1 MALALFPQ
9 DQSLYA
15 PFTTDNIVDNSVTDF
30 DLFLSL
36 DGNIILYAG
45 SGYKWLRDELEALL
59 TNGYSSFLVLKEDS
73 KKAHMYQEL
82 TKLPPLEKHLPP
94 YERIKSLEQVGSQF
108 IKCLYEGEI
117 TQSCVNR
124 ARDIAATLADCVSED
139 RTCIKAISGLADHDY
154 YTYFHSIRV
163 STYTVAIA
171 LEMGLSDEQKIR
183 ELALGGIFHDI
194 GKKDVGLDIVNKT
207 GPLTEQEWEKM
218 RSHPQ
223 YGINSVQESILPY
236 VPKEIILHHHEKM
249 DGSGYPHGLDK
260 ASLLPEV
267 QIATLADIFD
277 ALTSSRSYQNKR
289 SRFEALDFIKN
300 KMIGTKIP
308 FEAFSALI
316 SCLK

>member
-9 DQSLYA
+9 ENSYYS
-15 PFTTDNIVDNSVTDF
+15 PFTINHIVDNSVTDF
-30 DLFLSL
+30 DLFLDL
-36 DGNIILYAG
+36 EGNIILYAG

-59 TNGYSSFLVLKEDS
+59 SNGYSDFLVLKEDE
-73 KKAHMYQEL
+73 KKAHMYKEL
-82 TKLPPLEKHLPP
+82 TKLPEMDKSLPP

-108 IKCLYEGEI
+108 IKCLYDGEI
-117 TQSCVNR
+117 TPSCVNK
-124 ARDIAATLADCVSED
+124 ARDIAGTLADCVSED

-171 LEMGLSDEQKIR
+171 LEMGLSDEDKIR

-207 GPLTEQEWEKM
+207 GPLSDEEWQKM

-223 YGINSVQESILPY
+223 YGIESVADSLLPY
-236 VPKEIILHHHEKM
+236 VPKEIILHHHEKL

-260 ASLLPEV
+260 TTLLPEV
-267 QIATLADIFD
+267 QIATLADVFD

-289 SRFEALDFIKN
+289 SRFEALDFIKS
-300 KMIGTKIP
+300 KMIGSKIP